1 MAIESLVKLV
11 DRWWDLQPGLEDG
24 LLTLESD
31 VLGPFDEA
39 AEIALGLDIL
49 ADAEV
54 AGALLKEGVDHSL
67 DLGFL
72 DGQRGCCHL
81 LSLLLT
87 LQNYRY

>member
-11 DRWWDLQPGLEDG
+11 DRWGDLQPGLEDG
-24 LLTLESD
+24 LLALQAD

-49 ADAEV
+49 ANAEV
-54 AGALLKEGVDHSL
+54 AGALLKEGVDDPL
-67 DLGFL
+67 DFRLL

-87 LQNYRY
+87 L